1 MSAKGKAGPEGPKK
15 GFVSTNSF
23 NNRAKGSPRVDRG
36 KAVATQVVA
45 KSLQISVRTFPVSFR

>member
-23 NNRAKGSPRVDRG
+23 NNRAKGVDRG